1 MTLTRRELL
10 TAGATALVAGAAG
23 AADDRRRMGVVI
35 HSYGLRAAGKES
47 HFDDPLAFLEYC
59 HGLGAGGVQTSL
71 GARDDAYADRL
82 RERAKA
88 LGMYVEGSVR
98 APREPGDVERF
109 TAEVRTTRACGAE
122 VVRTVLLGGR
132 RYEVLD
138 SAAAFR
144 QFAERARRSLALAK
158 PVVERHGARLAVE
171 NHKDF
176 LAPQLVELI
185 RAVDSPQVGVC
196 LDFGNNLAL
205 LEPPAETVEALA
217 PFTFTTHVKD
227 LGVEEYAD
235 GFRMAEVPLGTGF
248 VDLPRLVGVIQKA
261 RPGVRLNLEMITRDP
276 LLIPCLTA
284 KYWATLEEL
293 SGRRLAEALALVR
306 KHAAREPL
314 PRVSGLGRAE
324 QLQREDDNVRQC
336 LRYAAEKL

>member
-1 MTLTRRELL
+1 MTRRELL
-10 TAGATALVAGAAG
+10 AAGAAALLAGAAG
-23 AADDRRRMGVVI
+23 ERRRMGVVI
-35 HSYGLRAAGKES
+35 HSYPIRAADKES

-71 GARDDAYADRL
+71 GVRDDAAVERL
-82 RERAKA
+82 RERVKA
-88 LGMYVEGSVR
+88 LGMYLEGSVR
-98 APREPGDVERF
+98 APREPADGERF
-109 TAEVRTTRACGAE
+109 AAEVRTARACGAE
-122 VVRTVLLGGR
+122 VVRTALLGGR

-138 SAAAFR
+138 SAEAFR
-144 QFAERARRSLALAK
+144 RFAERARRSLALAK
-158 PVVERHGARLAVE
+158 PVVERHGLRLAVE

-176 LAPQLVELI
+176 LTPQLVALI
-185 RAVDSPQVGVC
+185 RAVDSPHVGVC
-196 LDFGNNLAL
+196 LDLGNNLAL

-217 PFTFTTHVKD
+217 PFAVTTHVKD

-248 VDLPRLVGVIQKA
+248 LDLPRLVGVVRKA
-261 RPGVRLNLEMITRDP
+261 RPEVRLNLEMITRDP
-276 LLIPCLTA
+276 LAIPCLTG

-306 KHAAREPL
+306 RNAARAPL

-324 QLQREDDNVRQC
+324 QLRCEDDNVRQC
-336 LRYAAEKL
+336 LRYAADRL